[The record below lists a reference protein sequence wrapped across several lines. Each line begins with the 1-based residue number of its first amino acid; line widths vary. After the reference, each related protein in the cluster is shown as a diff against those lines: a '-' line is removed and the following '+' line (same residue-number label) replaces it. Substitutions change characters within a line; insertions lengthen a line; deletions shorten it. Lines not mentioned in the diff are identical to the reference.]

1 VHNVTPAFREAGVF
15 PRDFS
20 FADFFVVSARAF
32 NWYGDGWAGPH
43 NVPGSQP
50 LIFALSASTA
60 VGAKRPF
67 DVSQVPIVEKYRLVA
82 LSLLFVGSTPAQSR
96 VFAG

>member
-1 VHNVTPAFREAGVF
+1 VHNVTPAFREAGAF

-32 NWYGDGWAGPH
+32 NWYSDGWVGPH

-50 LIFALSASTA
+50 LIFA
-60 VGAKRPF
+60 F
-67 DVSQVPIVEKYRLVA
+67 VSIDSLVD
-82 LSLLFVGSTPAQSR
+82 
-96 VFAG
+96 